1 MMFDEPSTAA
11 SSWASRLRSTVTPK
25 SSKDKEKERKGKL
38 SSSPPPASS
47 SMSLLSK
54 RKSSKDMDVTR
65 DESSRD
71 RLNSLVSESELGAAV
86 GMSDKEKAVARRK
99 AAKLEQVFGDPPPQA
114 MYLPSHRPSMSVN
127 LSRDMPAT
135 SFPTP
140 PTHLP
145 PSNDTGNGRNGSA
158 NAKGEYQ
165 TYHAS
170 LQNLLHLV
178 ETDRARLTSIVDSL
192 EPSNSSQH
200 GTGTAGGQSGI
211 AFPGVTGG
219 AGGTILCARPSSE
232 RRSGARIHQ
241 LGRIKNDSRP
251 RIFLSSIPGSSLAFF
266 PRATAIPTNQQS
278 RSRPMRF

>member
-127 LSRDMPAT
+127 LSRDIRRRIYRQAT
-135 SFPTP
+135 TLETGEMAQRTQRANTRLITP
-140 PTHLP
+140 PYKTC
-145 PSNDTGNGRNGSA
+145 SIWW
-158 NAKGEYQ
+158 
-165 TYHAS
+165 
-170 LQNLLHLV
+170 
-178 ETDRARLTSIVDSL
+178 RLT
-192 EPSNSSQH
+192 
-200 GTGTAGGQSGI
+200 
-211 AFPGVTGG
+211 
-219 AGGTILCARPSSE
+219 E
-232 RRSGARIHQ
+232 R
-241 LGRIKNDSRP
+241 D
-251 RIFLSSIPGSSLAFF
+251 
-266 PRATAIPTNQQS
+266 
-278 RSRPMRF
+278 